1 MESEAINMAISLAK
15 GQKINL
21 SKADGSQLTN
31 ILIGLGWKEVQ
42 ASGGLF
48 GMFKQKVDVDI
59 DASVL
64 MLDAGGKIPSPEEVI
79 FFNHKDHATGCIH
92 HCGDNLVGGKMGGMD
107 DSEQIQVDLTKVP
120 QGIERIVF
128 VVNIYDCVK
137 RKQHFGMVENA
148 YIRIVDQGS
157 QETIASYNLTEDYSG
172 KTSMIVGEIYHKDGA
187 WKFNAVGQPGYD
199 PGLSEI
205 VAKYR

>member
-1 MESEAINMAISLAK
+1 MAISLTK

-120 QGIERIVF
+120 QASNGLFLLSTSTTASNASSTSAWSKTRI
-128 VVNIYDCVK
+128 
-137 RKQHFGMVENA
+137 
-148 YIRIVDQGS
+148 S
-157 QETIASYNLTEDYSG
+157 ASSTRVLRRQSPA
-172 KTSMIVGEIYHKDGA
+172 II
-187 WKFNAVGQPGYD
+187 
-199 PGLSEI
+199 
-205 VAKYR
+205 